1 MVHWRAIDK
10 AVGAKGVKGDI
21 EGGFAIVAKA
31 RLAIGL
37 INKAQGGFA
46 GFNGFKASF
55 HRADDFVG
63 GACVER
69 GFAAAGCAVA
79 AYAILA
85 EDAVADDGS
94 IANSS
99 EDFAG
104 EAAGAGAAKRSP

>member
-1 MVHWRAIDK
+1 
-10 AVGAKGVKGDI
+10 
-21 EGGFAIVAKA
+21 
-31 RLAIGL
+31 L

-46 GFNGFKASF
+46 GFDGFKASF

-63 GACVER
+63 SAGVER
-69 GFAAAGCAVA
+69 GFAAAGCAGA

-94 IANSS
+94 IANAS

-104 EAAGAGAAKRSP
+104 EAAGAGAAKRSPWELRPETWIVA